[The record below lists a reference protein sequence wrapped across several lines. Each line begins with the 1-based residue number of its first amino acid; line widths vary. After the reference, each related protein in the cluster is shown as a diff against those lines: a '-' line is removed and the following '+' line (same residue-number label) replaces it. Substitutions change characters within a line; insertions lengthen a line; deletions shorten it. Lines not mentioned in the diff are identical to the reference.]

1 MSTIKKGYTELNAI
15 LLANQDM
22 TVKKLM
28 KQLLPIM
35 QQEVRDEAHRYVDG
49 RLEIFCY
56 YHKQWEFADQVEYGK
71 KANTKTGLN
80 TMCKVGTNNWTT
92 QYRIFKESSSKILA
106 KVASGELSYED
117 IPAEQAKYAEKR
129 HQIVPLEVTHWN
141 EAHADERQQVTE
153 ES

>member
-1 MSTIKKGYTELNAI
+1 MSTIKKGYTELHAI
-15 LLANQDM
+15 LSANQDM

-28 KQLLPIM
+28 AQLLPIM

-92 QYRIFKESSSKILA
+92 QYRIYKDSSSKILA
-106 KVASGELSYED
+106 KVSAGELSYED
-117 IPAEQAKYAEKR
+117 IPAEQAKYAEERNK
-129 HQIVPLEVTHWN
+129 IVPLEVTHWN
-141 EAHADERQQVTE
+141 EAHADPRQQA

>member
-1 MSTIKKGYTELNAI
+1 MTTIKKGYTELHA
-15 LLANQDM
+15 LLVANSES
-22 TVKKLM
+22 TVSEIMDK
-28 KQLLPIM
+28 LLPIM
-35 QQEVRDEAHRYVDG
+35 QQEVREEAHRYVDG

-56 YHKQWEFADQVEYGK
+56 YHKQWEFADQVPYGK

-80 TMCKVGTNNWTT
+80 TMCKVGTNLWTT

-117 IPAEQAKYAEKR
+117 IPKEQAKYAEERNK
-129 HQIVPLEVTHWN
+129 IVPLEVTHWN
-141 EAHADERQQVTE
+141 EAHADPRQQA

>member
-1 MSTIKKGYTELNAI
+1 MSTIKKGYTELYAI
-15 LLANQDM
+15 LSANTEL
-22 TVKKLM
+22 TVSDLM
-28 KQLLPIM
+28 DQLLPIM
-35 QQEVRDEAHRYVDG
+35 QQEVRDEAHRYVNG

-71 KANTKTGLN
+71 KAGTKTGLN

-92 QYRIFKESSSKILA
+92 QYRIYKESASKILE

-117 IPAEQAKYAEKR
+117 IPKEQAKYAEERAK
-129 HQIVPLEVTHWN
+129 IVPLEVTHWN
-141 EAHADERQQVTE
+141 EAHADPRQQA